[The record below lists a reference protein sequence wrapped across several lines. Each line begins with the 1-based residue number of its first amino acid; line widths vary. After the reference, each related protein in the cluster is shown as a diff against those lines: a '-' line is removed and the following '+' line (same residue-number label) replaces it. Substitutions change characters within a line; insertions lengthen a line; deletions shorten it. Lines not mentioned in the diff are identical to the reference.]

1 MADITDELDALFDD
15 EEAEQEEAV
24 EEAVAE
30 EEAEASKAAEPAPK
44 AKAKAKIGGKM
55 AGKKPKIAG
64 TRTGGIPIGKKAGKG
79 TPRPVAAK
87 PGKSAP
93 KPKPEPEPE
102 EAAPTRGVRT
112 KVAPAPSG
120 GGKGLLLVSVVLN
133 VVLLVAVMVTMLK
146 VGGLATD
153 VKADIAALKK
163 EMSAEL
169 TSVKNA
175 ATTASNVSRVKF
187 GMVTDPT
194 LGRQAVMVIIPTDV
208 TKVPSLGKA
217 YPMDLSQLLRNRERD
232 E

>member
-15 EEAEQEEAV
+15 EETEQKEAV
-24 EEAVAE
+24 EEAAAE
-30 EEAEASKAAEPAPK
+30 EEAEASKAAESAPK
-44 AKAKAKIGGKM
+44 AKAKLGSKL
-55 AGKKPKIAG
+55 AGKKPKTAG
-64 TRTGGIPIGKKAGKG
+64 TRTGSIPIGKKAAKG

-93 KPKPEPEPE
+93 KPNPEPERT